1 MVDFNSTMTVV
12 IVAAIIILD
21 TFIVI
26 LSDQILSVTVVIF
39 IADIASLIYL

>member
-1 MVDFNSTMTVV
+1 MEDYNSTMTVV
-12 IVAAIIILD
+12 IIATVVILD

-26 LSDQILSVTVVIF
+26 LSDLFLSVTEVIF